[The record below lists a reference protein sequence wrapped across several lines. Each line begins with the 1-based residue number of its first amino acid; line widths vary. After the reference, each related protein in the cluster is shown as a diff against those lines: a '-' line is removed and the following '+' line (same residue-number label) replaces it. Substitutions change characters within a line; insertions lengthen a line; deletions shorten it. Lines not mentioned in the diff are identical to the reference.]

1 MVKKYQMAKF
11 NLNYWPNLVKKW
23 YIRRVPAI
31 HDTFVRSNELQ
42 SSSNEQIKSRWK
54 FGISEITLPAKFE
67 FQIFVTYH

>member
-1 MVKKYQMAKF
+1 MAKF

-54 FGISEITLPAKFE
+54 FGISEITLPAEFE